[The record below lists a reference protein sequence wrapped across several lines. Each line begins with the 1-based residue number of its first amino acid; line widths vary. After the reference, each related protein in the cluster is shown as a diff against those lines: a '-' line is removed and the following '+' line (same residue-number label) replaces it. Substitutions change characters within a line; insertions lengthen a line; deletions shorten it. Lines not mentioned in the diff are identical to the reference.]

1 MKRWLE
7 RIRCLLR
14 AEIRYQHVRGV
25 IGMGLTWAAVWGGAG
40 AMLGVVAAVLGL
52 DPAGVITTSAI
63 IGAIAGFMA
72 GATFSTVLGITEG
85 RRRFDEMS
93 LPRFAFWGAL
103 GGLLLSGSLTAT
115 ATLSSGTLTIVLA
128 YGGFPLLAAGCAA
141 GSLAL
146 ARRADDRE
154 LLEHGADVADIG
166 LTEEEKRQLL
176 AG

>member
-1 MKRWLE
+1 MRKWRKR
-7 RIRCLLR
+7 I
-14 AEIRYQHVRGV
+14 RGV
-25 IGMGLTWAAVWGGAG
+25 IGLGLTWAAVWGGAG
-40 AMLGVVAAVLGL
+40 AILGVVAAVLGL
-52 DPAGVITTSAI
+52 DTAGVITEVAI

-72 GATFSTVLGITEG
+72 GATFSTVLGLTEG

-103 GGLLLSGSLTAT
+103 GSLLVSGLLTAT
-115 ATLSSGTLTIVLA
+115 NTLSAETHMIVLA
-128 YGGFPLLAAGCAA
+128 YGGFPLLAAGFAA

-166 LTEEEKRQLL
+166 LTEEEKRELL
-176 AG
+176 GK